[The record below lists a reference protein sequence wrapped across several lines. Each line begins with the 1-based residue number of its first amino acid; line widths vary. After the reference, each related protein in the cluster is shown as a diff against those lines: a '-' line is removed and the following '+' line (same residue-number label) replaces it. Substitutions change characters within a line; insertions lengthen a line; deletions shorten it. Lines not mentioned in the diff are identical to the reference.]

1 MRPDRRVWK
10 PSTTWP
16 TTSGGPPKTAIIDE
30 QNTATAVTDFDAIV
44 IGAGFAGLY
53 ALHKLRD
60 QLGLSVRV
68 YEAASDVGGTWYWN
82 RYPGA
87 RCDIES
93 VHYSYSFSEELQQD
107 WEWSERFAGQP
118 EILRYLNHV
127 ADRFDLRKDILFDTR
142 VNSMVWDD
150 DASLWRVGT
159 ELGDTVTARYVI
171 SGAGNLSVPKT
182 PEFDGVEL
190 FRGQVYLTGNWLDE
204 NIDFTGQR
212 VAIIGTGSSGIQA
225 ISEIAKTAGHL
236 TVFQR
241 TPNYATPIVNGPAD
255 PDVISAVKAN
265 YAQVREA
272 SRNHFL
278 GVPYTQVQPSALAV
292 SAEERRRTFD
302 ERWNA
307 GGFQLFI
314 DSYQD
319 ILFDKNA
326 NDTIA
331 EYIRE
336 RIHERVNDPAVAHLL
351 APKGYPYGT
360 KRPPLETN
368 YYEVFN
374 QDNVTLVDI
383 KTTPIESITE
393 TGVRTADAEYEFDII
408 VLATGFDAMTG
419 PLMKLGIV
427 GRDGL
432 KLSDK
437 WAHGPRTYLGLT
449 VSGFPN
455 LFLITGPQSPSV
467 LYNMPLAIGRPRRF
481 RRRSDHLHA
490 RPRTRRHRGD
500 ARIRGQLGGPCPRDL
515 VEDAAA
521 GNRLLVHGR
530 QHPRQAAHLPAVSRR
545 RTGLPGHLR
554 RRRGQRVCGVHARP
568 RRRPRLLNRGTT
580 FRGETRC
587 QSTHTSRRCSTAWPS
602 KGRNR
607 SSRSAWRPPVR
618 SLRPSPACSARPRP
632 WPG

>member
-1 MRPDRRVWK
+1 M
-10 PSTTWP
+10 
-16 TTSGGPPKTAIIDE
+16 TAIIDE

-182 PEFDGVEL
+182 PEFDGVES

-331 EYIRE
+331 DYIRG

-490 RPRTRRHRGD
+490 RPRTRRDRGD
-500 ARIRGQLGGPCPRDL
+500 ARVRGQMGGRYPRDL
-515 VEDAAA
+515 VPDAVA
-521 GNRLLVHGR
+521 GHRLLVHGR
-530 QHPRQAAHLPAVSRR
+530 QHPRQAAHLHVVSRR

-554 RRRGQRVCGVHARP
+554 RCRGQRVRGVHSGP
-568 RRRPRLLNRGTT
+568 RRRPRLLNRSNT
-580 FRGETRC
+580 FRGETQC
-587 QSTHTSRRCSTAWPS
+587 QSTHTSRHCSTA
-602 KGRNR
+602 
-607 SSRSAWRPPVR
+607 
-618 SLRPSPACSARPRP
+618 
-632 WPG
+632 

>member
-1 MRPDRRVWK
+1 M
-10 PSTTWP
+10 
-16 TTSGGPPKTAIIDE
+16 TAIIDE
-30 QNTATAVTDFDAIV
+30 QNTLTTVTDFDAIV

-68 YEAASDVGGTWYWN
+68 YEAASGVGGTWYWN

-93 VHYSYSFSEELQQD
+93 VHYSYSFSEDLQQD
-107 WEWSERFAGQP
+107 WEWSERFAAQP

-127 ADRFDLRKDILFDTR
+127 ADRFDLRTDIMFDTR
-142 VNSMVWDD
+142 VTSMVWDH
-150 DASLWRVGT
+150 DARLWRVST

-182 PEFDGVEL
+182 PEFDGVES

-255 PDVISAVKAN
+255 PDVVSAVKAN
-265 YAQVREA
+265 YAQVRDA

-319 ILFDKNA
+319 ILFDKKA

-331 EYIRE
+331 DYIRE
-336 RIHERVNDPAVAHLL
+336 RIHERVNNPAVADLL

-383 KTTPIESITE
+383 KTVPIESITE
-393 TGVRTADAEYEFDII
+393 TGVRTANAEYEFDII

-432 KLSDK
+432 KLADK

-467 LYNMPLAIGRPRRF
+467 LYNMPLAIEDHVDFAAEAITYLRDRGLDVIEATLEAEDNWVAHALEISSKTLLPETDSWYMGANIPGKPRICM
-481 RRRSDHLHA
+481 LYV
-490 RPRTRRHRGD
+490 
-500 ARIRGQLGGPCPRDL
+500 GGAPAYRATCDDVVANGYAGFTLDR
-515 VEDAAA
+515 AA
-521 GNRLLVHGR
+521 V
-530 QHPRQAAHLPAVSRR
+530 
-545 RTGLPGHLR
+545 
-554 RRRGQRVCGVHARP
+554 
-568 RRRPRLLNRGTT
+568 
-580 FRGETRC
+580 
-587 QSTHTSRRCSTAWPS
+587 
-602 KGRNR
+602 
-607 SSRSAWRPPVR
+607 PVF
-618 SLRPSPACSARPRP
+618 
-632 WPG
+632 

>member
-1 MRPDRRVWK
+1 MTV
-10 PSTTWP
+10 
-16 TTSGGPPKTAIIDE
+16 IVDE
-30 QNTATAVTDFDAIV
+30 QNTAAAVTDFDVIV

-60 QLGLSVRV
+60 QLGLSVRA

-93 VHYSYSFSEELQQD
+93 VHYSYSFSDELQQE
-107 WEWSERFAGQP
+107 WQWSERFAAQP

-127 ADRFDLRKDILFDTR
+127 AERFDLRKDIVFDTR
-142 VNSMVWDD
+142 VNSMVWE
-150 DASLWRVGT
+150 DAASVWRVGT
-159 ELGDTVTARYVI
+159 ERGDTATARYVI

-182 PEFDGVEL
+182 PEFDGVDT
-190 FRGQVYLTGNWLDE
+190 FRGEVYLTGNWLDE
-204 NIDFTGQR
+204 NVDFIGRR
-212 VAIIGTGSSGIQA
+212 VGIIGTGSSGIQA

-255 PDVISAVKAN
+255 PDEVRAVKAN
-265 YAQVREA
+265 YAKVREA

-292 SAEERRRTFD
+292 SAEERRRVFD

-307 GGFQLFI
+307 GGFRLFI
-314 DSYQD
+314 DSFQD
-319 ILFDKNA
+319 TLFDKEA

-331 EYIRE
+331 EYIRG
-336 RIHERVNDPAVAHLL
+336 RIHERVNDPAVADLL
-351 APKGYPYGT
+351 APKDHPYGT
-360 KRPPLETN
+360 KRPPLETD

-383 KTTPIESITE
+383 RNAPVESITE
-393 TGVRTADAEYEFDII
+393 TGIRTANADYEFDVI

-432 KLSDK
+432 KLADK
-437 WAHGPRTYLGLT
+437 WAHGPRTYLGVT

-467 LYNMPLAIGRPRRF
+467 LYNMPLAIEDHVDFVAEAIIHMRDRGLDVIEATLESENDWVAHALDVASQTLLPGTDSWYTGANIPGKPRACM
-481 RRRSDHLHA
+481 LY
-490 RPRTRRHRGD
+490 
-500 ARIRGQLGGPCPRDL
+500 LGG
-515 VEDAAA
+515 A
-521 GNRLLVHGR
+521 
-530 QHPRQAAHLPAVSRR
+530 PAYRAICEEVV
-545 RTGLPGHLR
+545 TDGYKGFT
-554 RRRGQRVCGVHARP
+554 
-568 RRRPRLLNRGTT
+568 LNR
-580 FRGETRC
+580 
-587 QSTHTSRRCSTAWPS
+587 A
-602 KGRNR
+602 
-607 SSRSAWRPPVR
+607 AIPV
-618 SLRPSPACSARPRP
+618 
-632 WPG
+632 G

>member
-1 MRPDRRVWK
+1 M
-10 PSTTWP
+10 
-16 TTSGGPPKTAIIDE
+16 TAIIDE

-93 VHYSYSFSEELQQD
+93 VHYSYSFSEELQQE

-150 DASLWRVGT
+150 DASVWRVGT

-182 PEFDGVEL
+182 PEFDGVES
-190 FRGQVYLTGNWLDE
+190 FRGQVHLTGNWLDE
-204 NIDFTGQR
+204 NVDFTGQR

-255 PDVISAVKAN
+255 PDVVRAVKAS
-265 YAQVREA
+265 YAQVRDA

-292 SAEERRRTFD
+292 SAAERRRTFD

-314 DSYQD
+314 DSFQD
-319 ILFDKNA
+319 ILFDKRA

-336 RIHERVNDPAVAHLL
+336 RIHGRVNDPAVADLL

-374 QDNVTLVDI
+374 QDNVMLVDI
-383 KTTPIESITE
+383 RTAPIESITE
-393 TGVRTADAEYEFDII
+393 TGIRTANTEYEFDII

-437 WAHGPRTYLGLT
+437 WAYGPRTYLGLT

-467 LYNMPLAIGRPRRF
+467 LYNMPLAIEDHVDFVAEAITYMRDRGLDVIEATRESEDKWVADALEISSRTLLPGTDSWYMGANIPGKPRICM
-481 RRRSDHLHA
+481 LY
-490 RPRTRRHRGD
+490 
-500 ARIRGQLGGPCPRDL
+500 LGGAPAYRVTCDDVVANGYAGFTLDR
-515 VEDAAA
+515 AA
-521 GNRLLVHGR
+521 V
-530 QHPRQAAHLPAVSRR
+530 
-545 RTGLPGHLR
+545 
-554 RRRGQRVCGVHARP
+554 
-568 RRRPRLLNRGTT
+568 
-580 FRGETRC
+580 
-587 QSTHTSRRCSTAWPS
+587 
-602 KGRNR
+602 
-607 SSRSAWRPPVR
+607 PVF
-618 SLRPSPACSARPRP
+618 
-632 WPG
+632 

>member
-1 MRPDRRVWK
+1 M
-10 PSTTWP
+10 
-16 TTSGGPPKTAIIDE
+16 TAIIDE
-30 QNTATAVTDFDAIV
+30 QNTATAVTDFDTIV

-127 ADRFDLRKDILFDTR
+127 ADRFDLRTDIVFDTR

-159 ELGDTVTARYVI
+159 ERGDTVTARYVI

-182 PEFDGVEL
+182 PEFDGVES
-190 FRGQVYLTGNWLDE
+190 FRGQVHLTGNWLDE
-204 NIDFTGQR
+204 NVDFTGQR

-255 PDVISAVKAN
+255 PDEVRAVKTN
-265 YAQVREA
+265 YAQVRDA

-292 SAEERRRTFD
+292 SAAERRRTFD

-307 GGFQLFI
+307 GGFRLFI

-336 RIHERVNDPAVAHLL
+336 RIHGRVNDPAVADLL

-374 QDNVTLVDI
+374 QDNVMLVDI
-383 KTTPIESITE
+383 RTAPIESITE
-393 TGVRTADAEYEFDII
+393 TGIRTVNTEYEFDII

-437 WAHGPRTYLGLT
+437 WAYGPRTYLGLT

-467 LYNMPLAIGRPRRF
+467 LYNMPLAIEDHVDFVAEAITYMRDRGLDVIEATRESEDKWVADALEISSQTLLPGTDSWYMGANIPGKPRICM
-481 RRRSDHLHA
+481 LY
-490 RPRTRRHRGD
+490 
-500 ARIRGQLGGPCPRDL
+500 LGGAPAYRATCDDVVTNGYAGFTLDR
-515 VEDAAA
+515 AA
-521 GNRLLVHGR
+521 V
-530 QHPRQAAHLPAVSRR
+530 
-545 RTGLPGHLR
+545 
-554 RRRGQRVCGVHARP
+554 
-568 RRRPRLLNRGTT
+568 
-580 FRGETRC
+580 
-587 QSTHTSRRCSTAWPS
+587 
-602 KGRNR
+602 
-607 SSRSAWRPPVR
+607 PVF
-618 SLRPSPACSARPRP
+618 
-632 WPG
+632 

>member
-1 MRPDRRVWK
+1 M
-10 PSTTWP
+10 
-16 TTSGGPPKTAIIDE
+16 TAIIDE

-118 EILRYLNHV
+118 EILLYLNHV

-182 PEFDGVEL
+182 PEFDGVES

-393 TGVRTADAEYEFDII
+393 TGVLTATAEYEFDII

-467 LYNMPLAIGRPRRF
+467 LYNMPLAIEDHVDFAAEAITYMRDRGLDVIEATLESEDNWVAHALEISSKTLLPETDSWYMGANIPGKPRIC
-481 RRRSDHLHA
+481 L
-490 RPRTRRHRGD
+490 
-500 ARIRGQLGGPCPRDL
+500 LYVGGAPAYRATCDDVVANGYAGFTLDR
-515 VEDAAA
+515 AA
-521 GNRLLVHGR
+521 V
-530 QHPRQAAHLPAVSRR
+530 PVS
-545 RTGLPGHLR
+545 
-554 RRRGQRVCGVHARP
+554 
-568 RRRPRLLNRGTT
+568 
-580 FRGETRC
+580 
-587 QSTHTSRRCSTAWPS
+587 
-602 KGRNR
+602 
-607 SSRSAWRPPVR
+607 
-618 SLRPSPACSARPRP
+618 
-632 WPG
+632 

>member
-1 MRPDRRVWK
+1 M
-10 PSTTWP
+10 
-16 TTSGGPPKTAIIDE
+16 TAIIDE

-150 DASLWRVGT
+150 DASLWRVGN

-182 PEFDGVEL
+182 PEFDGVES

-319 ILFDKNA
+319 ILFDKKA

-331 EYIRE
+331 DYIRE
-336 RIHERVNDPAVAHLL
+336 RIHERVNDPAVADLL

-467 LYNMPLAIGRPRRF
+467 LYNMPLAIEDHVDFAAEAITYMRDRGLDVIEATLESEDNWVAHALEISSKTLLPETDSWYMGANIPGKPRIC
-481 RRRSDHLHA
+481 L
-490 RPRTRRHRGD
+490 
-500 ARIRGQLGGPCPRDL
+500 LYVGGAPAYRATCDDVVANGYAGFTLDR
-515 VEDAAA
+515 AA
-521 GNRLLVHGR
+521 V
-530 QHPRQAAHLPAVSRR
+530 PVS
-545 RTGLPGHLR
+545 
-554 RRRGQRVCGVHARP
+554 
-568 RRRPRLLNRGTT
+568 
-580 FRGETRC
+580 
-587 QSTHTSRRCSTAWPS
+587 
-602 KGRNR
+602 
-607 SSRSAWRPPVR
+607 
-618 SLRPSPACSARPRP
+618 
-632 WPG
+632 

>member
-1 MRPDRRVWK
+1 M
-10 PSTTWP
+10 
-16 TTSGGPPKTAIIDE
+16 TAIIDE

-182 PEFDGVEL
+182 PEFDGVES

-241 TPNYATPIVNGPAD
+241 TPNYASPIVNGPAD
-255 PDVISAVKAN
+255 PDVVRAVKAN

-292 SAEERRRTFD
+292 SAAERRRTFD

-307 GGFQLFI
+307 GGFRLFI

-319 ILFDKNA
+319 ILFDKRA

-331 EYIRE
+331 DYIRE
-336 RIHERVNDPAVAHLL
+336 RIHERVNDPAVADLL

-467 LYNMPLAIGRPRRF
+467 LYNMPLAIEDHVDFAAEAITYMRDRGLDVIEATLESEDNWVAHALEISSKTLLPETDSWYMGANIPGKPRIC
-481 RRRSDHLHA
+481 L
-490 RPRTRRHRGD
+490 
-500 ARIRGQLGGPCPRDL
+500 LYVGGAPAYRATCDDVVANGYAGFTLDR
-515 VEDAAA
+515 AA
-521 GNRLLVHGR
+521 V
-530 QHPRQAAHLPAVSRR
+530 PVS
-545 RTGLPGHLR
+545 
-554 RRRGQRVCGVHARP
+554 
-568 RRRPRLLNRGTT
+568 
-580 FRGETRC
+580 
-587 QSTHTSRRCSTAWPS
+587 
-602 KGRNR
+602 
-607 SSRSAWRPPVR
+607 
-618 SLRPSPACSARPRP
+618 
-632 WPG
+632 

>member
-1 MRPDRRVWK
+1 M
-10 PSTTWP
+10 
-16 TTSGGPPKTAIIDE
+16 TAIIDE

-118 EILRYLNHV
+118 EILLYLNHV

-142 VNSMVWDD
+142 VNSIVWDD

-467 LYNMPLAIGRPRRF
+467 LYNMPLAIEDHVDFAAEAITYMRDRGLDVIEATLESEDNWVAHALEISSKTLLPETDSWYMGANIPGKPRIC
-481 RRRSDHLHA
+481 L
-490 RPRTRRHRGD
+490 
-500 ARIRGQLGGPCPRDL
+500 LYVGGAPAYRATCDDVVANGYAGFTLDR
-515 VEDAAA
+515 AA
-521 GNRLLVHGR
+521 V
-530 QHPRQAAHLPAVSRR
+530 PVS
-545 RTGLPGHLR
+545 
-554 RRRGQRVCGVHARP
+554 
-568 RRRPRLLNRGTT
+568 
-580 FRGETRC
+580 
-587 QSTHTSRRCSTAWPS
+587 
-602 KGRNR
+602 
-607 SSRSAWRPPVR
+607 
-618 SLRPSPACSARPRP
+618 
-632 WPG
+632 

>member
-1 MRPDRRVWK
+1 M
-10 PSTTWP
+10 
-16 TTSGGPPKTAIIDE
+16 TASVDE
-30 QNTATAVTDFDAIV
+30 QITTTAVTDFDAIV

-93 VHYSYSFSEELQQD
+93 VHYSYSFSEELQQE
-107 WEWSERFAGQP
+107 WEWSERFAAQP

-127 ADRFDLRKDILFDTR
+127 ADRFELRKDIVFDTR
-142 VNSMVWDD
+142 VNSMVWDA
-150 DASLWRVGT
+150 DASLWRVGI
-159 ELGDTVTARYVI
+159 ESGETVTARYVI

-182 PEFDGVEL
+182 PEFDGVES
-190 FRGQVYLTGNWLDE
+190 FRGRVHLTGNWLDT
-204 NIDFTGQR
+204 NVDFTGQR
-212 VAIIGTGSSGIQA
+212 VAVIGTGSSGIQA
-225 ISEIAKTAGHL
+225 ISEIAKTARHL

-241 TPNYATPIVNGPAD
+241 TPNYATPIVNGPAN
-255 PDVISAVKAN
+255 PDVVREVKAN
-265 YAQVREA
+265 YAQVRNA

-278 GVPYTQVQPSALAV
+278 GVPYTQLQPSALAV
-292 SAEERRRTFD
+292 SADERRRTFD

-319 ILFDKNA
+319 ILFDEKA

-331 EYIRE
+331 DYIRE
-336 RIHERVNDPAVAHLL
+336 RIHERVADPAVADLL

-383 KTTPIESITE
+383 KSAPIESITE
-393 TGVRTADAEYEFDII
+393 TGVRTTNSEYEFDTI

-432 KLSDK
+432 KLADK
-437 WAHGPRTYLGLT
+437 WAHGPRTYLGVT

-467 LYNMPLAIGRPRRF
+467 LYNMPLAIEDHIDFVAEAITYMRDRGLAVIEATRESEDKWVAHTLEISSQTLLPGTDSWYMGANIPGKPRICM
-481 RRRSDHLHA
+481 LY
-490 RPRTRRHRGD
+490 
-500 ARIRGQLGGPCPRDL
+500 LGGAPAYRATCDD
-515 VEDAAA
+515 VVANGYA
-521 GNRLLVHGR
+521 GFTLDRTAVPVH
-530 QHPRQAAHLPAVSRR
+530 
-545 RTGLPGHLR
+545 
-554 RRRGQRVCGVHARP
+554 
-568 RRRPRLLNRGTT
+568 
-580 FRGETRC
+580 
-587 QSTHTSRRCSTAWPS
+587 
-602 KGRNR
+602 
-607 SSRSAWRPPVR
+607 
-618 SLRPSPACSARPRP
+618 
-632 WPG
+632 

>member
-1 MRPDRRVWK
+1 M
-10 PSTTWP
+10 
-16 TTSGGPPKTAIIDE
+16 TAIIDE

-292 SAEERRRTFD
+292 SAAERRRTFD

-319 ILFDKNA
+319 ILFDKKA

-331 EYIRE
+331 DYIRE
-336 RIHERVNDPAVAHLL
+336 RIHERVNDPAVADLL

-383 KTTPIESITE
+383 TSAPIESITQ
-393 TGVRTADAEYEFDII
+393 TGIRTANTEYEFDVI

-467 LYNMPLAIGRPRRF
+467 LYNMPLAIEDHVDFAAEAITYMRDRGLDVIEATLESEDNWVAHALEISSKTLLPETDSWYMGANIPGKPRIC
-481 RRRSDHLHA
+481 L
-490 RPRTRRHRGD
+490 
-500 ARIRGQLGGPCPRDL
+500 LYVGGAPAYRATCDDVVANGYAGFTLDR
-515 VEDAAA
+515 AA
-521 GNRLLVHGR
+521 V
-530 QHPRQAAHLPAVSRR
+530 PVS
-545 RTGLPGHLR
+545 
-554 RRRGQRVCGVHARP
+554 
-568 RRRPRLLNRGTT
+568 
-580 FRGETRC
+580 
-587 QSTHTSRRCSTAWPS
+587 
-602 KGRNR
+602 
-607 SSRSAWRPPVR
+607 
-618 SLRPSPACSARPRP
+618 
-632 WPG
+632 